1 MLSDSGGTSET
12 EATPPGWSDPTVR
25 PLGQRAGTMDDWF
38 MAFMGLAPRRIP
50 HWEHWSCPD
59 AETYITG
66 IDYYEHP
73 QLCREKMQELYPFLK
88 LGVPED
94 DAPRPRPRAELE
106 GETSW
111 VDADGRRHVRWGD
124 GETSQWDW
132 GRGFTCAEDVFAFS
146 PLAQG
151 DFSDI
156 PVVES
161 RDYRDEEK
169 LYQEYRRGYPAE
181 WGDKPQEGTSSMVG
195 FYNTMFM
202 WPLLTFGWE
211 LFLETCL
218 DPRSARIMDE
228 FAEINRRVFRAF
240 SRLPVNFVLCH
251 DDIVTSRGPVCSPHW
266 MHRYIFPRYEEFWS
280 IVKAAGK
287 EVLFMAD
294 GCMDAYAEDI
304 FACGAR
310 GIISEPYTNYR
321 AFIRKHENC
330 FAAGEGDNRVLMRN
344 DPQEIEA
351 MVMTM
356 LETAKMTGGYMM
368 CIGNHIP
375 WNVSPEGIKR
385 YLDLS
390 ADLAH
395 R

>member
-1 MLSDSGGTSET
+1 MSNWYQ
-12 EATPPGWSDPTVR
+12 A
-25 PLGQRAGTMDDWF
+25 A
-38 MAFMGLAPRRIP
+38 MGLAPKRIP

-59 AETYITG
+59 AETCMSG

-73 QLCREKMQELYPFLK
+73 KLCREKLAELYPQLS
-88 LGVPED
+88 LSIPAED
-94 DAPRPRPRAELE
+94 KPIPRPESVADL
-106 GETSW
+106 
-111 VDADGRRHVRWGD
+111 DAGSDEQKRHRVRWGD
-124 GETSQWDW
+124 GHTWQWDW
-132 GRGFTCAEDVFAFS
+132 GHNFKTPEEIFNFS

-169 LYQEYRRGYPAE
+169 LYQMWRQGFPAE
-181 WGDKPQEGTSSMVG
+181 WGDKAPEGSAAQVS

-218 DPRSARIMDE
+218 DERFERIMDE
-228 FAEINRRVFRAF
+228 FAEINRRVFRTFA
-240 SRLPVNFVLCH
+240 RLPVNFVVCH
-251 DDIVTSRGPVCSPHW
+251 DDIVTSRGPVCSPSW
-266 MHRYIFPRYEEFWS
+266 MKKYIFPRYEEFWS

-287 EVLFMAD
+287 EVIFMVD
-294 GCMDAYAEDI
+294 GCIDAYADDI

-310 GIISEPYTNYR
+310 GITSEPYTDWR
-321 AFIRKHENC
+321 AIARKHENC
-330 FAAGEGDNRVLMRN
+330 FIAGEGDNRVLMRN
-344 DPQEIEA
+344 DRDEIKA
-351 MVMTM
+351 MVEQMV
-356 LETAKMTGGYMM
+356 ETSKMTGGYMM
-368 CIGNHIP
+368 CVGNHIP
-375 WNVSPEGIKR
+375 WNVPPEAAKY

-390 ADLAH
+390 AELAV